1 MDADQR
7 VSHPNIMIPEEGVS
21 TASGEQVRGE
31 DTTVP
36 AERCHSALEILDPPD
51 LLLFLDIID
60 VDLLV

>member
-7 VSHPNIMIPEEGVS
+7 VPHAHIMIPEEGVS
-21 TASGEQVRGE
+21 APSGEKVRGK

-36 AERCHSALEILDPPD
+36 AERGNAALEILDPPD